1 MYGPE
6 DTYGSHERHAVLGSA
21 APRRGAGTLS
31 GYTDLAKAKAASEL
45 LRLRSVF
52 FYHKVRLLVKM
63 NRKARLE
70 SLDGAF
76 LCLR

>member
-1 MYGPE
+1 MYDPE
-6 DTYGSHERHAVLGSA
+6 DTYVSHERHTVLGSA

-52 FYHKVRLLVKM
+52 FYKVRLLVKT